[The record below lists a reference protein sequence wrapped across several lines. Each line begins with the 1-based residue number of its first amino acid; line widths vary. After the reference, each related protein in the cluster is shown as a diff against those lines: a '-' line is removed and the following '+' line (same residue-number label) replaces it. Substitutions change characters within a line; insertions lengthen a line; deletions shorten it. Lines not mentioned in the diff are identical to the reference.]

1 MITLLGLIAG
11 IITTSSFVPQLVKSW
26 KTHHTKDLSLPMYL
40 MLDLG
45 ILLWLLYGILT
56 NDLPVLLANG
66 VALILSTAIIILKI
80 RYK

>member
-11 IITTSSFVPQLVKSW
+11 IITTSSFIPQLVKSW
-26 KTHHTKDLSLPMYL
+26 RTHHTKDLSLPMYVT
-40 MLDLG
+40 LDIG

-66 VALILSTAIIILKI
+66 VAFILSTTIIALKI
-80 RYK
+80 KYK